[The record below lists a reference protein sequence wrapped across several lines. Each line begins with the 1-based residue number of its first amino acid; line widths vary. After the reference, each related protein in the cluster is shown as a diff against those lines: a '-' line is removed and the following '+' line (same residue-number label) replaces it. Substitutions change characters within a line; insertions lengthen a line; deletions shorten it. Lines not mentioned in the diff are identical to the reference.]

1 MNRSFGAH
9 QTIRATRTKTPS
21 TTLPSSSISL
31 FAQVNGASDSNNN
44 NNNNPQESPPS
55 AAQAKRWYFATPVT
69 PNNENQP
76 QPSQQ
81 DKGDDPT
88 TSPSSRPFRLVFLGT
103 PQVAATTLQ
112 TLHEASV
119 ASQQPESSTT
129 PSFEIVGVVTQ
140 PAKRRRKKVEP
151 TPVAKVAE
159 SLNLPLYTPEKLS
172 KDADFLTSSLPNK
185 LQPDLCVTAA
195 YGQYLPKKFLATP
208 RLGTVNIHPSLL
220 PQWRGASPVQRS
232 LQAGDNP
239 VGVSVLYTVSKMD
252 AGPIVAQQAQSIDDD
267 TDTTTTVLP
276 RLFALGT
283 QLLLQ
288 ALPGIWT
295 GQMTQDTA
303 QVQDEAHVTAA
314 PLIRHVNQ
322 PNQSEGDLDLAVLT
336 ARQGLNLWRG
346 LLEWPGVH
354 VWIQVTPAQ
363 SNEEEDAST
372 STTSTTASKPLI
384 LKVKIIQARVVSEG
398 SNPQEGD
405 STTEN
410 DRVLRLGPHKK
421 RDGLYATCHDGSI
434 LELVQVQPPTKRPF
448 PARDLQNGY
457 PNQVLSWLR
466 PQEAADLLA
475 PAANA
480 DESKK
485 DDEEDGTNATNN
497 KKKKNS

>member
-1 MNRSFGAH
+1 M
-9 QTIRATRTKTPS
+9 
-21 TTLPSSSISL
+21 SL

-44 NNNNPQESPPS
+44 RNPQESPSPLQ
-55 AAQAKRWYFATPVT
+55 AQQQAKRWYFATPVT
-69 PNNENQP
+69 PNNEK
-76 QPSQQ
+76 QQ
-81 DKGDDPT
+81 E
-88 TSPSSRPFRLVFLGT
+88 SPDETKEQHQDHARPFRLVFLGT
-103 PQVAATTLQ
+103 PHVAATTLQ
-112 TLHEASV
+112 TLFEASV

-172 KDADFLTSSLPNK
+172 KDANFLTSSLPTE

-283 QLLLQ
+283 QLLLE
-288 ALPGIWT
+288 ALPQIWT
-295 GQMTQDTA
+295 GQITQDTA
-303 QVQDEAHVTAA
+303 VVQDEEKVTAA

-322 PNQSEGDLDLAVLT
+322 PNQSEGDLDLATLT

-354 VWIQVTPAQ
+354 LWIQVTPAQ

-398 SNPQEGD
+398 GSSNPQDG

-421 RDGLYATCHDGSI
+421 RDGLYATCFDGSI

-475 PAANA
+475 QAANA

-485 DDEEDGTNATNN
+485 DDEEDGTNATKNN
-497 KKKKNS
+497 KKKSS